1 MKTKDIP
8 EISDTTLAPN
18 VNKSTSKTLESEE
31 VRKHQRVS
39 DLLKRIEQ
47 KQAMGPQYGV
57 GMQAFSGASPETTVK
72 KEKENSASSS
82 VVEEKTSESM
92 TKVEP
97 RRFKN
102 FFSILERFYKKDP
115 GPSQT
120 PEEPPVLETTS
131 KEIGK
136 PRKKGTEN
144 VPDIK
149 QIFCR
154 DEEFEPHDEGSWE
167 EYKSYFPGGVRV
179 SESRHTMTSTM
190 VGSYT
195 AQAGDTDVEEQHQ
208 DLDSKESFPD
218 VMEVQ
223 QWEQRKVSST
233 LSPAIDTLFVK
244 TSTSSDDNHISIRR
258 KRGRNGGGASTD

>member
-102 FFSILERFYKKDP
+102 C
-115 GPSQT
+115 
-120 PEEPPVLETTS
+120 
-131 KEIGK
+131 
-136 PRKKGTEN
+136 TEN